1 MAEGRP
7 GLGYRMK
14 SPHLW
19 VTDTPV
25 SGWVSNNGAGLV
37 VGLEVSPTRRKLDI
51 QIPKE
56 EYVYITAQPST
67 LRQGHTMYPGCLE
80 PRRATPAYTCVTSC
94 LCFYI

>member
-1 MAEGRP
+1 M
-7 GLGYRMK
+7 
-14 SPHLW
+14 W

-51 QIPKE
+51 QIPEE

-67 LRQGHTMYPGCLE
+67 LRQGHTMYPGRLE
-80 PRRATPAYTCVTSC
+80 PARATPAYTCDLTPVLLHLSEKNVG
-94 LCFYI
+94 LQPPAGIFP